1 MRTAQIMIALAL
13 AIAALSIC
21 SNANQLVVD
30 YMRAG
35 DTAVIQANGKTYN
48 LQLVIVSDAVQK
60 AMFSL
65 NGEMSRALRARE
77 RYTFSDGS
85 QIIVTSILTKSHSSG
100 SMVEYYFIASG
111 DANIDRGVSGNT
123 IVDLNYPYPDMI
135 YDFSS
140 LEAEGTQAPSR
151 DLMAGKPLP
160 AKPVTAVAPKE
171 KDQCSSD
178 ADCDDHDGCTMDQCT
193 GTPKKCVQ
201 TKTTLGCAF
210 GTRYCVPY
218 FRTYKFTPE
227 AGAYCGLDGKWI
239 DQAALGAACLGDYEC
254 SSGLCENKQCVEPTM
269 KEEETPPLVSIPAS
283 IARTPASKNWW
294 DQIFEFLTGLF
305 NP

>member
-1 MRTAQIMIALAL
+1 MRAGKLILAMALTL
-13 AIAALSIC
+13 AALSIC
-21 SNANQLVVD
+21 SSANQLVVD

-35 DTAVIQANGKTYN
+35 ETAVMQADGKTYT
-48 LQLVIVSDAVQK
+48 LQLIIVSDAVQK

-111 DANIDRGVSGNT
+111 RANIDRAVSGNA
-123 IVDLNYPYPDMI
+123 VMDLNYPYPDMI
-135 YDFSS
+135 YDLSS
-140 LEAEGTQAPSR
+140 LETEGTSAPIK
-151 DLMAGKPLP
+151 AAAAVKPLP
-160 AKPVTAVAPKE
+160 AKPAVAAVPKE
-171 KDQCSSD
+171 KDQCSND
-178 ADCDDHDGCTMDQCT
+178 ADCDDHDGCTMDQCM

-218 FRTYKFTPE
+218 FRTYKFTPD

-239 DQAALGAACLGDYEC
+239 DQAALGAACSGDYEC
-254 SSGLCENKQCVEPTM
+254 SSGLCENKQCVEPTL
-269 KEEETPPLVSIPAS
+269 KEAETPPIVQMPSAS
-283 IARTPASKNWW
+283 PTADPK
-294 DQIFEFLTGLF
+294 GLWETIVDF
-305 NP
+305 FSRLFTA